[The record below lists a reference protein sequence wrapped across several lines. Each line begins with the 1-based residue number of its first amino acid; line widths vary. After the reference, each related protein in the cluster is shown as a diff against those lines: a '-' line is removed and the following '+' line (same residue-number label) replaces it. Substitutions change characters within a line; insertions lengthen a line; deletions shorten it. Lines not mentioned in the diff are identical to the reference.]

1 MKDAEQLCPAMTANL
16 TGPYPA
22 NCPNFNQLGIR
33 IPFVAI
39 SPFSKQHYVSHT
51 IGDHTSMRALI
62 EKRFLATSGDTREHL
77 TLRDEY
83 AHTLEDMFDFKTS
96 PSLNT
101 VLTSALPPVTDCT
114 PPRIP

>member
-1 MKDAEQLCPAMTANL
+1 MTANP

-39 SPFSKQHYVSHT
+39 SPFSKRHYVSHT
-51 IGDHTSMRALI
+51 IGDHTSILALI
-62 EKRFLATSGDTREHL
+62 EKRFLTVGGEHL

-83 AHTLEDMFDFKTS
+83 AHTLEDMFDFSSS

-101 VLTSALPPVTDCT
+101 LVTPALPPVVDCT
-114 PPRIP
+114 PPRTPVPIP